1 MKLKKAL
8 RAVGIIVPAL
18 ALVVGGSFTYLYFN
32 GLSGMSRTSE
42 AREGQIKVACIG
54 DSITYGHGI
63 ANWPKNNY
71 PAVLQ
76 ELLGEEYHVNSYGV
90 SGYAVQTGSDRPY
103 RELPHYQES
112 LAYDADVVVFMM
124 GTNDSKPQ
132 NWVDGATFRADL
144 ESLLDSYENTRMIL
158 CTPAAA
164 FFVDDST
171 GSTTNFDI
179 QPGVVEEIAGIVREV
194 AQERQLELLDVY
206 ELTREHGQWFARD
219 GVHPSN
225 AGAAAIAEAVCG
237 AIGK

>member
-1 MKLKKAL
+1 MKLKKTL

-63 ANWPKNNY
+63 TNWPKNNY

-76 ELLGEEYHVNSYGV
+76 ELLGGEYHVNSYGV

-132 NWVDGATFRADL
+132 NWVDGVTFRADL
-144 ESLLDSYENTRMIL
+144 RACWI
-158 CTPAAA
+158 P
-164 FFVDDST
+164 T
-171 GSTTNFDI
+171 GI
-179 QPGVVEEIAGIVREV
+179 QE
-194 AQERQLELLDVY
+194 
-206 ELTREHGQWFARD
+206 
-219 GVHPSN
+219 
-225 AGAAAIAEAVCG
+225 
-237 AIGK
+237 